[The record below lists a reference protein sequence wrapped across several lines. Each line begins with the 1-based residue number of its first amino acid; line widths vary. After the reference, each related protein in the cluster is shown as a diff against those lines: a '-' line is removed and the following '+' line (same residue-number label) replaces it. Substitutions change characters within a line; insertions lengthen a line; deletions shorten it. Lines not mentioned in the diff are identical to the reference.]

1 MNQSDQR
8 KSNKVEHWR
17 FNAFLFVIGGILLI
31 FISRLFTYQIVEGDS
46 WVSEAEE
53 NRTEEVSLL
62 NQRGVIYDRNGI
74 ILARNVASYS
84 VAITP
89 AFLPD
94 DDGDIEQIIRELSE
108 MTSVPVSYD
117 DDPEEP
123 NILIECGDNLGITE
137 MVEIG
142 LSFEPYS
149 PVFIECDIERARALA
164 IMEKAA
170 DWPGVSIQIKPVRDY
185 PTGDLTSTFI
195 GFLGPIPENTA
206 AELRELGFLANRD
219 KTGYGGLE
227 LYFDELL
234 RGFPGKRVV
243 EVDVAGAEVR
253 DIEGV
258 RQPIDGLNLVLTI
271 DLRYQQAVDAIV
283 EREINFWNTYFY
295 GNSGQIRI
303 SSGVAIAMNP
313 TTGEILAMVSWPSY
327 ENNRFAEFIPAYYY
341 EQLITDSRNPL
352 LNHAVGAE
360 LPAGSVFKMV
370 TGVGALNEGVVTPTQ
385 LIKTPG
391 LITIANVYSP
401 NDPGAS
407 KEFVDW
413 NRDGFGQLD
422 FYGGVANS
430 SNVYFYKLGG
440 GYEDEVPD
448 GGLGICRLGTY
459 SEAMGFNQLLGI
471 ELPDETDGLIPDP
484 TWKRINQGENWSTGD
499 TYIASVGQG
508 FMISSPMQI
517 LVAAST
523 IANNGA
529 LMRPTIVRHV
539 EDGNG
544 NILPVVMDEFG
555 NLLESRYDI
564 RGRILAKVYDDE
576 GNPFDF
582 VVLDSDG
589 NLYDYFYRE
598 DGTVEGQVYNQNGV
612 PIRPTLISPFVPD
625 TKWDLTTDHMI
636 ENYSNPS
643 GIGSCKTTG
652 EYTTVQDWVFSS
664 LQQGMRMAATVG
676 TLSDKDEL
684 FGDFPIPV
692 AGKTGT
698 AEYCDAVAFSKNLC
712 IPGNWPT
719 HSWTVAY
726 APYGNPEIAVVSFMY
741 NGGEGAKVAGPVVRQ
756 MIEAYFELK
765 TIDASLGTP

>member
-1 MNQSDQR
+1 MNQSNNR
-8 KSNKVEHWR
+8 IKNKVEKWR
-17 FNAFLFVIGGILLI
+17 FSAFLIVIGGIMLL
-31 FISRLFTYQIVEGDS
+31 FVSRLFNYQIIEGETWLAD
-46 WVSEAEE
+46 AEE

-62 NQRGVIYDRNGI
+62 TQRGVIYDRNGI
-74 ILARNVASYS
+74 ILARNVASYN

-89 AFLPD
+89 ALLPD
-94 DDGDIEQIIRELSE
+94 DDGDIEQIIREVAE
-108 MTSVPVSYD
+108 MTDKPISYD
-117 DDPEEP
+117 DDPEAT

-137 MVEIG
+137 MVDIG
-142 LSFEPYS
+142 FSFEPYS
-149 PVFIECDIERARALA
+149 PVFIECDIERDRALA

-170 DWPGVSIQIKPVRDY
+170 DWPGVSIQVKPVRDY

-195 GFLGPIPENTA
+195 GFLGPIPETTA
-206 AELRELGFLANRD
+206 VQLRELGFLANRD

-243 EVDVAGAEVR
+243 EVDVAGAEIR

-258 RQPIDGLNLVLTI
+258 KQPVDGLNLVLTI
-271 DLRYQQAVDAIV
+271 DLRYQQAANAIV
-283 EREINFWNTYFY
+283 EREINFWNTFFH
-295 GNSGQIRI
+295 GNSGEIRI
-303 SSGVAIAMNP
+303 SSGVAMAMNP
-313 TTGEILAMVSWPSY
+313 TTGEVLAMVSWPSY

-352 LNHAVGAE
+352 LNHAIGAE
-360 LPAGSVFKMV
+360 IPAGSVFKIV
-370 TGVGALNEGVVTPTQ
+370 TGVGALNEGVVTPNQ

-391 LITIANVYSP
+391 LITIENVYSP
-401 NDPGAS
+401 NDPGLS

-413 NRDGFGQLD
+413 NRDGFGELD

-508 FMISSPMQI
+508 FMISTPMQI
-517 LVAAST
+517 LVSAST
-523 IANNGA
+523 VANNGI
-529 LMRPTIVRHV
+529 LMRPTIVRQV
-539 EDGNG
+539 EDGDG
-544 NILPVVMDEFG
+544 NIIPIVMDEYG
-555 NLLESRYDI
+555 NILESRYDFQ
-564 RGRILAKVYDDE
+564 GRIISKVFDVNGDQI
-576 GNPFDF
+576 DF
-582 VVLDSDG
+582 VVLDENG
-589 NLYDYFYRE
+589 QLYDYFFAE
-598 DGTVEGQVYNQNGV
+598 DGTVEGQVYTKNGV

-625 TKWDLTTDHMI
+625 TKWDLTVDNMI
-636 ENYSNPS
+636 ENYSNPA
-643 GIGSCKTTG
+643 GIGSCKATG
-652 EYTTVQDWVFSS
+652 EYSNVESWVFTA
-664 LQQGMRMAATVG
+664 LQQGMRKAALEG
-676 TLSDKDEL
+676 TLSDKDYL
-684 FGDFPIPV
+684 FGNFPIPV

-698 AEYCDAVAFSKNLC
+698 AEYCDVVAFSKNLC

-726 APYGNPEIAVVSFMY
+726 APFGNPEIAVVSFMY
-741 NGGEGAKVAGPVVRQ
+741 NGGEGASVAGPVVRQ

-765 TIDASLGTP
+765 TIDAALGAP